1 MTNAELK
8 EALLNKR
15 PVVVSMNDGTEIH
28 GKYVSG
34 IVYRAQK
41 GNITVSAGGED
52 RNGKCLY
59 NCKPQ
64 QIRYEV

>member
-8 EALLNKR
+8 EALLNKL
-15 PVVVSMNDGTEIH
+15 PVVMTTNDGTEIH
-28 GKYVSG
+28 CKYVTG
-34 IVYRAQK
+34 IIYRAR
-41 GNITVSAGGED
+41 GNNIIVSAEVAD